1 VDLTWLGQS
10 CVRIEQDGVRIVI
23 DPGLAAP
30 ADALDGAAAVLVT
43 HEHSDHLG
51 MPLLMSAVRSRRD
64 LKIWTNRSVANLF
77 AGTGVKVHQ
86 VDDGDT
92 FDVMGIPISVHGS
105 WHDQV
110 HREIPPVRNV
120 GFLVGST
127 LFHPGD
133 ALTDPAAPVGALL
146 LPLCG
151 RWVPRVGRLLDY
163 VRQVHPG
170 RVIPVHETGAAPIS
184 LQVHA
189 SFLSEKP
196 IPNATP
202 GTGAPYTP
210 LTKLAPTTL

>member
-10 CVRIEQDGVRIVI
+10 CVRVEQDGITIVI

-30 ADALDGAAAVLVT
+30 ADALDGADAVLIT
-43 HEHSDHLG
+43 HEHSDHFA
-51 MPLLMSAVRSRRD
+51 MPLLMSAVRSHRG
-64 LKIWTNRSVANLF
+64 LKIWTNRSVASLL
-77 AGTGVKVHQ
+77 AGTGATVRHVE
-86 VDDGDT
+86 DGDT
-92 FDVMGIPISVHGS
+92 FDVLGIPISAHGS
-105 WHDQV
+105 WHGQI

-133 ALTDPAAPVGALL
+133 ALTDLATPVGALL

-151 RWVPRVGRLLDY
+151 RWVPRPGLLLDY
-163 VRQVHPG
+163 VRRVNPG
-170 RVIPVHETGAAPIS
+170 RVIPVHDTGAAPIS

-189 SFLSEKP
+189 SFLSEDP

-202 GTGAPYTP
+202 GTGVPYTP
-210 LTKLAPTTL
+210 LTKLEPITL